1 MYIVAKPRPLS
12 ADQSQALA
20 EVDAA
25 IYPPGYLRFL
35 RYYGEG
41 TYCGWFNV
49 QLPDTEVLKP
59 FAEYGLW
66 EHDADSPITE
76 SQIGECIAIGT
87 TSDGDYLAVHP
98 ETAQW
103 LWMPRHGEQIKAI
116 SLPIQ
121 EDAEDEA
128 GFAKVLDELYRQT
141 YGRTE
146 ETAVYYEP
154 WTGTRR
160 HVFLHLPQGSG
171 QLTLP
176 ELAQLARAQFPP
188 DLFLETPY
196 TGLLFYRALGGYIRL
211 NYAYQREVAV
221 FYEQDAEERFSVMQQ
236 WLLSQGCT
244 VQSAG

>member
-1 MYIVAKPRPLS
+1 MYIVAKPRRLS
-12 ADQSQALA
+12 ADQSLALA
-20 EVDAA
+20 KMDAA

-35 RYYGEG
+35 RCFGEG

-66 EHDADSPITE
+66 EHNADSQITQ

-98 ETAQW
+98 GKRLW
-103 LWMPRHGEQIKAI
+103 LWLPRHGEQIKAI

-121 EDAEDEA
+121 DDAEDEA
-128 GFAKVLDELYRQT
+128 LYAKVLDELYRQI
-141 YGRTE
+141 YGRTG
-146 ETAVYYEP
+146 ETTLYYEP

-160 HVFLHLPQGSG
+160 HVFLHLPQGPG

-176 ELAQLARAQFPP
+176 ELAQLARALFPP

-196 TGLLFYRALGGYIRL
+196 TGLLFYRALGGYVRL